1 LKAGAK
7 RRVAHRHPLPNAA
20 NAIRRTTK
28 RQFPDD
34 ILAVLRKAK
43 SLRIRAGI
51 GDHRLIGI
59 WFVMVKERVFV
70 RSWSVKPNGW
80 YRTFLKEPRGAIRV
94 ADHEIAVGAVR
105 INSKRV
111 RNEID
116 CAYLEKYHTKWELKY
131 AEDLGSAK
139 SRATTIEIT
148 PLS

>member
-1 LKAGAK
+1 MKAGAK

-70 RSWSVKPNGW
+70 RSWSVKPDGW

-105 INSKRV
+105 ITSTSV
-111 RNEID
+111 RDAID
-116 CAYLEKYHTKWELKY
+116 RAYLEKYHTKWELKY
-131 AEDLGSAK
+131 AKDLGSAK
-139 SRATTIEIT
+139 SRATTIELT
-148 PLS
+148 PVS